1 MKSIIQDNA
10 NITGNSKQLA
20 ILKSN
25 FPECFDKNGI
35 FIASKLQE
43 IVQASGV
50 EVSKESYGINWLGK
64 SYARLLANQNPQT
77 LLKANTAHNQLPDN
91 ANSQNMLI
99 KGDNLEV
106 LKHLV
111 GAYREQVKMIYIDP
125 PYNTGSD
132 GFVYQDDRKF
142 TVAQLSHLAGIDETE
157 AKRIL
162 EFTQSKSN
170 SHSAWLTFMY
180 PRLYIAKQLL
190 KDDGVIFI
198 SIDDNEQAQLKI
210 LCDNIFTE
218 ECFVAI
224 LPTIMNLKGNN
235 DTFGFVDTHE
245 YTLVYVKNKNTAKI
259 GLFPLHDEEV
269 DEWEEDD
276 YGLYKR
282 ADTLRR
288 TGQDASRESRR
299 KGFFPIFITKNNEIY
314 VTENDMPRDE
324 IDFTLWPIN
333 EELKELSWSWQKS
346 TITRDQHNLTVVNGR
361 SGKNIYKKQRPQIG
375 ELLTKKPKSLWY
387 KAEYS
392 SSSATTHLKNL
403 MKGKLF
409 DAPKPVPYLKDV
421 ITIGASSK
429 DNNLILDFFAGSGT
443 TAHAVMQLNAE
454 DGGDRRFICV
464 QINEETDEKKEAYK
478 AGYKSIY
485 DITEER
491 IKRAAVKIRADF
503 PLITSDFGFKQFETI
518 SVFEGYLDEPEEL
531 TPNLELFDVTKLSQE
546 DRHNLMLTWQVQDNI
561 PLTQSLTLVDLAGYK
576 AYQGKHILYF
586 IEPNITLDAVIKLLE
601 QLDNNPAFAPR
612 RVVVLGYLLDSKIQ
626 REITEAIKHYNNRKG
641 IELTL
646 DIRF

>member
-1 MKSIIQDNA
+1 MKSTIQDNA

-25 FPECFDKNGI
+25 FPECFDKNGV

-77 LLKANTAHNQLPDN
+77 LLKANTAHNELPEN

-111 GAYREQVKMIYIDP
+111 GAYRGEVKMIYIDP

-198 SIDDNEQAQLKI
+198 QIDDNEQAQLKI
-210 LCDNIFTE
+210 LCDEIFGEENFISEICVKMSHLSGVKMAHKEKKIPKIKEFILMYSKGVSQIKLNPIYVEGKWENVLDRYDYIVDKKGTNCTKWIVSNLNAHLKKNNI
-218 ECFVAI
+218 
-224 LPTIMNLKGNN
+224 LN
-235 DTFGFVDTHE
+235 DKDIYDFKISHADSIFRTATAPALNGVD
-245 YTLVYVKNKNTAKI
+245 KNTYFEDFENSSGIKKYI
-259 GLFPLHDEEV
+259 YKGEEV
-269 DEWEEDD
+269 
-276 YGLYKR
+276 LF
-282 ADTLRR
+282 
-288 TGQDASRESRR
+288 AS
-299 KGFFPIFITKNNEIY
+299 TKIKN
-314 VTENDMPRDE
+314 
-324 IDFTLWPIN
+324 ID
-333 EELKELSWSWQKS
+333 
-346 TITRDQHNLTVVNGR
+346 
-361 SGKNIYKKQRPQIG
+361 GKNVPADLIG
-375 ELLTKKPKSLWY
+375 DIWTDIGINNLHNEGDVYFSNGKKP
-387 KAEYS
+387 
-392 SSSATTHLKNL
+392 LKLISRIIN
-403 MKGKLF
+403 
-409 DAPKPVPYLKDV
+409 
-421 ITIGASSK
+421 III
-429 DNNLILDFFAGSGT
+429 NNAVSENETVLDFFAGSGT
-443 TAHAVMQLNAE
+443 TAHAVMQLNST
-454 DGGDRRFICV
+454 DGGNRRFICV
-464 QINEETDEKKEAYK
+464 QIDEPTDAKSDDSK
-478 AGYKSIY
+478 AGYKTIY
-485 DITEER
+485 DITAAR
-491 IKRAAVKIRADF
+491 IHKAAAKIKVDF
-503 PLITSDFGFKQFETI
+503 PLAAGNFGFKQFETI
-518 SVFEGYLDEPEEL
+518 PVFEGYLDEPEEL

-561 PLTQSLTLVDLAGYK
+561 PLTQSLTVVDLAGYK

-601 QLDNNPAFAPR
+601 QLDNNPSFAPR

-626 REITEAIKHYNNRKG
+626 REMTEAIKHYNNRKG